1 MSRCHSMPPAS
12 QNPRKRRQHSML
24 APHTR
29 SVTLLR
35 HSSRALLLTTLLSLP
50 TSHSFSLPSIPSSP
64 PSNPAHDPTGERL
77 VKTQLLHYQTSNLS
91 DAYLLCSPWN
101 QEATGSLQDFE
112 ELVKTP
118 PYDLI
123 LGHERADIM
132 MEVLPDKPKGGQNEG
147 TQAACYLVCIKPGK
161 NARKR
166 YPVWFWWEVSRH
178 FLEDEDG
185 DLVDNDVEGEWRV
198 DCVMP
203 DFEDLD
209 FEAESLAQ
217 YLGDEEEEDDDDFDG
232 MTFYLD
238 FGL

>member
-1 MSRCHSMPPAS
+1 MPAS
-12 QNPRKRRQHSML
+12 HII
-24 APHTR
+24 
-29 SVTLLR
+29 SVPVLR
-35 HSSRALLLTTLLSLP
+35 YSRRALLTTTLLFLP

-64 PSNPAHDPTGERL
+64 SSNAARDSTGERL
-77 VKTQLLHYQTSNLS
+77 VKTQLIHYQTNNLS
-91 DAYLLCSPWN
+91 DAYSLCSPWN
-101 QEATGSLQDFE
+101 QEATGSLEDFE
-112 ELVKTP
+112 ELVNTP

-132 MEVLPDKPKGGQNEG
+132 MEVLPDKPKGGQDEG

-178 FLEDEDG
+178 FFEEDEEG
-185 DLVDNDVEGEWRV
+185 DLVDDDAEGEWMV

-203 DFEDLD
+203 DFEDFD

-217 YLGDEEEEDDDDFDG
+217 YLGDEEEDDDNPDG